1 MDASGF
7 DISVFNTKTRHRRKS
22 LAGLQD
28 GGRASAMDSV
38 SHGGNLFGS
47 ATKSKATVENG
58 AATTSAAAA
67 TGTSTP
73 DESSSSDEAD
83 GYSKTPPGCNCGEY
97 RFDLDDGRTVSRRST
112 KVFCPVHGVNE
123 SFRGSYSE
131 NAAWVCRR
139 SSYRRCDCYHATLT
153 LHAADV
159 DALGLSPG
167 DTKGVLAQLLPRLR
181 KRLKRRDS
189 GAEALLSLSPRPSDG
204 EWHMHVLVLSK
215 GCTTAD
221 VFDVFDLDG
230 TDVCITTPHSREKN
244 CDDAPMSAETFAAAM
259 GAYLF
264 DNRVHGAVQ
273 GADTQFTAWGDDV
286 GYFSDGARTRRR
298 KYAEAMS
305 APGGDTAPARGSST
319 QKPTDEDNGGGRNGD
334 DGRESAAADDEN
346 TGVQPVKVGTSAVQ
360 SADVYRR
367 VVIRAL
373 MARLHTEVKVHGL
386 GRCKLVWVEVGD
398 ADNIICSVRPLETM
412 KDDKRTVP
420 WRRIESTD
428 TPVIESA
435 NNAGASTDMD
445 TEHGENGHAP
455 DENAD
460 ESAPE
465 SDTAGGDTDGNGGGS
480 WGASLAEKY
489 VNNARHKRKVLVLP
503 DGRRH
508 VREYKDGEKIR
519 DEKVAP
525 RQSEGY
531 LK

>member
-47 ATKSKATVENG
+47 ATKSKASVENG

-123 SFRGSYSE
+123 SFRSSVSE
-131 NAAWVCRR
+131 HAAWR
-139 SSYRRCDCYHATLT
+139 SARGSYRRCDVYHVTLT
-153 LHAADV
+153 LHAKDV
-159 DALGLSPG
+159 EALGVSPE
-167 DTKGVLAQLLPRLR
+167 DSEGVLSGLLPRLR
-181 KRLKRRDS
+181 KRLKRRDDD
-189 GAEALLSLSPRPSDG
+189 AEALLSLSPRPSDG

-221 VFDVFDLDG
+221 VEEAFSLTG
-230 TDVCITTPHSREKN
+230 TDLEVTTPRSREEN
-244 CDDAPMSAETFAAAM
+244 RSEAPMSAETFAAAT

-264 DNRVHGAVQ
+264 DNRIHGALQ
-273 GADTQFTAWGDDV
+273 GAKTKFTAWGGA
-286 GYFSDGARTRRR
+286 GYFSDDARSRRQA
-298 KYAEAMS
+298 YAKAMA
-305 APGGDTAPARGSST
+305 APGGDSAPARGSST
-319 QKPTDEDNGGGRNGD
+319 QIPTVEESSADEDGGNDGD
-334 DGRESAAADDEN
+334 NDGVR
-346 TGVQPVKVGTSAVQ
+346 PVEVGTSAVQ

-373 MARLHTEVKVHGL
+373 MARMHTEVKVHGL

-428 TPVIESA
+428 TPVVESA
-435 NNAGASTDMD
+435 NNADTSTDMD
-445 TEHGENGHAP
+445 SNTAENGHAP

-460 ESAPE
+460 GSAPE
-465 SDTAGGDTDGNGGGS
+465 SDTAGNGGGD

-489 VNNARHKRKVLVLP
+489 LNNARHRKEVEPLP

-508 VREYKDGEKIR
+508 VREWRDGEKIR
-519 DEKVAP
+519 DEKIAP
-525 RQSEGY
+525 RR
-531 LK
+531 